1 MIYSKFFKRLLDF
14 TLSLIALIILSPVYA
29 VLALLVRIK
38 LGSPIIFSQRRLG
51 KGGKVF
57 KIHKFR
63 TMTNATDE
71 DGNLLSDEERLTSFG
86 RLLRSTSLDELPEI
100 FDIFTGKLSIVGP
113 RPLIEEY
120 LPYFTEEESARHKVR
135 GGLIPPEVLYKNIQP
150 TWDEQLKYEADYAN
164 KVTFVTDLKILLA
177 TAGGLFSRNSVDYG
191 SYVRPALSVERA
203 KEKEKETTGVR

>member
-1 MIYSKFFKRLLDF
+1 MIYQKFVKRFLDF
-14 TLSLIALIILSPVYA
+14 LLALIGSIVLLPVFLILALII
-29 VLALLVRIK
+29 RIK

-51 KGGKVF
+51 KNAKVF

-71 DGNLLSDEERLTSFG
+71 NGNLLSDEQRLTPFG
-86 RLLRSTSLDELPEI
+86 KILRSTSLDELPEI
-100 FDIFTGKLSIVGP
+100 FDILTGKLSIIGP

-120 LPYFTEEESARHKVR
+120 LPYFTEEENARHKVR

-164 KVTFVTDLKILLA
+164 KVTFITDCKILFA
-177 TAGGLFSRNSVDYG
+177 TIGELFHRNSVDYG
-191 SYVRPALSVERA
+191 SYVRPSLSEER
-203 KEKEKETTGVR
+203 KQEKETTKVH